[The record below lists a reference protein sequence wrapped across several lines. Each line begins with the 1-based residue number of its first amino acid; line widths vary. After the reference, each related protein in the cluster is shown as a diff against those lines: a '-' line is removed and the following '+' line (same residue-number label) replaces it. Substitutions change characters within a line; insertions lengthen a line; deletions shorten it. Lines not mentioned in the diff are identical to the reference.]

1 MTAIC
6 AFETFGRRPE
16 STLSGHFKIAPRVS

>member
-6 AFETFGRRPE
+6 AFETFERGLE